1 MKLKLL
7 VFFCLFALGASAQQE
22 AKPAA
27 LTLDKAF
34 VDKILNKKFNLLKE
48 YISILVK
55 KDRDN
60 LENVVNEAMKLWNN
74 DNKFLVTIKNKGSA
88 AKPIIKPVRPYFS
101 TMGKLPYKNVDITY
115 RNYVYVGNIIKQPDG
130 TYKGVV
136 TFQQEFVA
144 FDAEGNPQYHD
155 IIDRTFEIIV
165 VVTDVIKDGQTKETA
180 EIFFGNMG
188 VTDTRI

>member
-7 VFFCLFALGASAQQE
+7 LICCFLTLGALAQQD
-22 AKPAA
+22 KPAT
-27 LTLDKAF
+27 LTLDKAI

-60 LENVVNEAMKLWNN
+60 LENVVSEAMKLWNN
-74 DNKFLVTIKNKGSA
+74 DNKFMVTIKTTGSA
-88 AKPIIKPVRPYFS
+88 AKPVVKPVKIYFS
-101 TMGKLPYKNVDITY
+101 NMGKLPYKNVDVTY

-130 TYKGVV
+130 TYKGIV

-144 FDAEGNPQYHD
+144 YDAEGTPVYHD
-155 IIDRTFEIIV
+155 VLNSKLEIV
-165 VVTDVIKDGQTKETA
+165 VTVTEVIKDGQARETA

-188 VTDTRI
+188 VTDTRL